1 MLDEQ
6 KFLFAL
12 GGSIYDIRTS
22 KGYSQE
28 KLAEL
33 TGLHRT
39 YISDIERGAKNVTVK
54 KIALICLALN
64 VSLSTLFWEV
74 DKKYEGK

>member
-12 GGSIYDIRTS
+12 GNSIYDIRTS

-39 YISDIERGAKNVTVK
+39 YISDIERGVKNVTVK

>member
-12 GGSIYDIRTS
+12 GDSIYDIRTS